1 MTILL
6 AISVTGTLLLA
17 LVIDLAALLGWLRH
31 SSSNRGRS
39 RR

>member
-17 LVIDLAALLGWLRH
+17 LVIDLLALTGWLY
-31 SSSNRGRS
+31 
-39 RR
+39 RRW